1 MGYYADL
8 IKQKQEK
15 KNFRDPLGL
24 GLTFHELGTPDD
36 YKAKFKK
43 GDKVKL
49 RYGSGFKGEGVI
61 VEGPIKMRASLTP
74 TYRIKLTDGKV
85 VGRYEEELAKNSK
98 DNSKEEKDNDSE
110 SRLMEIA
117 EKVLREYP
125 ESTKSYAKFEDRFL
139 TKAGWGYNPSKVK
152 TIKEIWERVAN
163 SKEEKDNASIQDRF
177 RYKGCM
183 ITILKKGENQY
194 TFTIEQN
201 GREEGT
207 NKVYPSQDKAE
218 REAKRE
224 VEVNW
229 NEKEE
234 TENAS
239 EADIRAMYSQIQELK
254 KKGIKGEN
262 IDKFYAAVNYRAA
275 AEEHRKKYK
284 QTGQEAYKIAAEKA
298 DRQADQWIKEI
309 NRSIR
314 NEKEKGYYA
323 KLAEEKQERK
333 NYKFTDKEIADYLKS
348 NPSSAKQYVRKKTA
362 GKAENITIHPE
373 TLTAELEEN
382 GKIHVFKFVSDE
394 SLGFILKYIGTK

>member
-98 DNSKEEKDNDSE
+98 DNE
-110 SRLMEIA
+110 
-117 EKVLREYP
+117 
-125 ESTKSYAKFEDRFL
+125 
-139 TKAGWGYNPSKVK
+139 
-152 TIKEIWERVAN
+152 
-163 SKEEKDNASIQDRF
+163 KEEKDNASVQDRF
-177 RYKGCM
+177 RHKGCM

-194 TFTIEQN
+194 TFSIEQN

-207 NKVYPSQDKAE
+207 NATYPTQDKAE
-218 REAKRE
+218 SEAKRE
-224 VEVNW
+224 VEANW

-234 TENAS
+234 
-239 EADIRAMYSQIQELK
+239 
-254 KKGIKGEN
+254 
-262 IDKFYAAVNYRAA
+262 
-275 AEEHRKKYK
+275 
-284 QTGQEAYKIAAEKA
+284 
-298 DRQADQWIKEI
+298 
-309 NRSIR
+309 
-314 NEKEKGYYA
+314 GYYA
-323 KLAEEKQERK
+323 KLAKEKKNSNAYLIALSLLKGNTPVRECVRELTDNYHFSKDEAYKALDKAAKDLHDADIEEM
-333 NYKFTDKEIADYLKS
+333 
-348 NPSSAKQYVRKKTA
+348 VRKYYK
-362 GKAENITIHPE
+362 
-373 TLTAELEEN
+373 
-382 GKIHVFKFVSDE
+382 
-394 SLGFILKYIGTK
+394 